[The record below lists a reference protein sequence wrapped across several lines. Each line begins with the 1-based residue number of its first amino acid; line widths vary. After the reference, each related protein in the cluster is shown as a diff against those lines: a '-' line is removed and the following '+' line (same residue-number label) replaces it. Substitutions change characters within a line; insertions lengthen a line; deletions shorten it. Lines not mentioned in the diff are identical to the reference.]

1 MDQAFFRENRRKVFE
16 QMQDDAA
23 LILFAGESIQRTAD
37 ELYPF
42 TVSRNFYYLTG
53 LDRERFVLLMTKRDG
68 VLTEKLYIEEV
79 DPENEKWNGKML
91 TVSEA
96 TEISGVDT
104 IAYTPNF
111 QRDLDRE
118 MLLNPVSHL
127 YLDLEQRRWQAQLS
141 PTQEFAQTF
150 SAKHPAIQLKN
161 AYPIICELRTIKSP
175 QEVEIIQRAVDITKE
190 GFEAMYRSTHVGV
203 VEYQLEAAFAYAL
216 RMRGSKL
223 AYNPI
228 IGTGYNAT
236 MMHYLENSKTCE
248 DGEVILADVGAEYQY
263 YKADITRSF
272 PANGKFTD
280 RQREIYDIVL
290 QALVETTEIVRPG
303 IPHID
308 LDNKTRSILA
318 AGLKRI
324 GLIERDE
331 ELTTYY
337 FYNVSHYIG
346 LDTHDVGPYDI
357 LKPGMVLTIEPGI
370 YIPQENLGIRL
381 EDNVLVTD
389 TGYDVLSKDLIRT
402 ADEIEAFMAKHSN

>member
-1 MDQAFFRENRRKVFE
+1 MDKEFFRANRRKVFE
-16 QMQDDAA
+16 QMKDDAA
-23 LILFAGESIQRTAD
+23 IILFSGESVARTAD

-42 TVSRNFYYLTG
+42 TVNRNFYYLTG
-53 LDRERFVLLMTKRDG
+53 LDRERFVLFMTKRNG

-79 DPENEKWNGKML
+79 DPEVEKWNGKML

-96 TEISGVDT
+96 KDISGVDT
-104 IAYTPNF
+104 IEYTPQF
-111 QRDLDRE
+111 LPQLDRE
-118 MLLNPVSHL
+118 MLLHPVTYL

-141 PTQEFAQTF
+141 QTQEFAQTF
-150 SAKHPAIQLKN
+150 SAKHPAVQLQN

-175 QEVEIIQRAVDITKE
+175 QEVELIQRAVDITKE
-190 GFEAMYRSTHVGV
+190 GFEAMYKAAHVGV
-203 VEYQLEAAFAYAL
+203 IEYQLEAAFSYAL

-228 IGTGYNAT
+228 IGAGFNAT

-248 DGEVILADVGAEYQY
+248 DGELVLADVGAEYQY
-263 YKADITRSF
+263 YKADITRTF
-272 PANGKFTD
+272 PTNGKFTE

-290 QALVETTEIVRPG
+290 QALIETTEIVRPG
-303 IPHID
+303 IPHIA
-308 LDNKTRSILA
+308 LDNKTRSVLA

-324 GLIERDE
+324 GLIEHDE

-346 LDTHDVGPYDI
+346 LDTHDVGPYDT

-370 YIPQENLGIRL
+370 YIPQESLGIRI
-381 EDNVLVTD
+381 EDNVLVTEN
-389 TGYDVLSKDLIRT
+389 GYEVLSKDIIRT
-402 ADEIEAFMAKHSN
+402 ADEIEAFMAKHHN